1 MLYMYKL
8 SFTRNSIYLV
18 MLGDLHM
25 KNISI
30 LGSTGSIG
38 TQTLEVIKNNPDLFN
53 VIAISGNNNID
64 LLQKQ
69 IRDFNPKYVAVY
81 DEQRAKELR
90 NSVSGSNIKVLCGI
104 DGLIEIST
112 LDEVDILVTSVV
124 GNIGLLPTLNAIKA
138 QKTIA
143 LANKETLVTAGELVM
158 KEAKANDVKI
168 IPVDSEHSAIFQC
181 LQGYNIK
188 EVNKVILTASGG
200 PFRGL
205 RKEELKNVKPEDAL
219 RHPNWTMGKKISI
232 DSATLMNKGLE
243 VIEAKWLFNLE
254 IEQIDVVVHPQSIIH
269 SMVEFV
275 DGSLLAQL
283 GIPDMKLP
291 IQYALTYPNRIHTN
305 GDGLNFIKFNKLTF
319 EEPDRVTFP
328 CLDLAFEAL
337 HIGGTM
343 PVVLN
348 AANEELVLQFLE
360 GSIGFYDIP
369 DTIEKAMNKFKVI
382 KNPDI
387 DDIIEADK
395 ITREY
400 INKFF

>member
-1 MLYMYKL
+1 
-8 SFTRNSIYLV
+8 
-18 MLGDLHM
+18 M

-38 TQTLEVIKNNPDLFN
+38 TQTLEVIKNNSDLFN

-64 LLQKQ
+64 LLQRQ
-69 IRDFNPKYVAVY
+69 IEDFSPKYVAVY
-81 DEQRAKELR
+81 DEKKAKALSNR
-90 NSVSGSNIKVLCGI
+90 ISGSNIKILYGI

-112 LDEVDILVTSVV
+112 LYEVDILVTSVV
-124 GNIGLLPTLNAIKA
+124 GNIGLLPTLNAIKSG
-138 QKTIA
+138 KTIA

-158 KEAKANDVKI
+158 KEAKANDAKI

-181 LQGYNIK
+181 LQGYNMK

-205 RKEELKNVKPEDAL
+205 KKEKLINVKPEDAL
-219 RHPNWTMGKKISI
+219 KHPNWTMGKKITI

-243 VIEAKWLFNLE
+243 VIEAKWLFGLE
-254 IEQIDVVVHPQSIIH
+254 TEQIDVVVHPQSIVH

-283 GIPDMKLP
+283 GITDMKLP
-291 IQYALTYPNRIHTN
+291 IQYALTYPDRIKT
-305 GDGLNFIKFNKLTF
+305 DGKGLDFKTFNKLTF
-319 EEPDRVTFP
+319 EEPDRRTFP

-337 HIGGTM
+337 NTGGTM

-360 GSIGFYDIP
+360 GSIRFYDIP
-369 DTIEKAMNKFKVI
+369 NIIEKAMNKFKVI
-382 KNPDI
+382 KNPYI